1 MEGWIIG
8 LLIFAVVTAVS
19 LVIISNLPLGID
31 IDSFPKAFLSG
42 LVIGAL
48 NSLVLPLL
56 SSLRLLN
63 LLTLGLFG
71 LIATAIVF
79 GLAAFLVPGFRLRWG
94 FVSALLGAIAL
105 SFINSFLFWLLGRFG
120 IYTQLAG

>member
-19 LVIISNLPLGID
+19 LVIISKLPLGID

-56 SSLRLLN
+56 SALRLLN

-94 FVSALLGAIAL
+94 VFSALLGAIAL
-105 SFINSFLFWLLGRFG
+105 TFINSFLFWLLGKFG